1 MGDKIRWGVHVDRAD
16 RHQEGHSGHAALA
29 ARHGRRDR
37 LARPERARR
46 AAAELG
52 IPKAYGSYEE
62 LLADP
67 EIDAIYNPL
76 PNNLHVD
83 WTIEAVAG
91 RQARALREADRHECG
106 GRGAAASAVAGERH
120 IMEAF
125 MVRHHPQWLR
135 ARELVRQGAI
145 GELRAV
151 QVFFA
156 YDNRDPENIR
166 NMPETGGG
174 ALLDIGC
181 YGIVS
186 GRFTF
191 EAEPTR
197 VVSLI
202 DRDSAFGTDRLAL
215 GHRRFRRRPA
225 ARLHRLH
232 ADRRASA
239 RDARRHEGADRD
251 PHPLQRAA
259 DGGDAHPHRRRQRSS
274 AAPPAS
280 RRSFPPVDQYAE
292 EADAFARAVL
302 GETELPYGVDDAIA
316 NMQILDAIFRSEQS
330 GRWEST
336 GL

>member
-1 MGDKIRWGVHVDRAD
+1 MGDKIRWGVLSTALIGTKKVIPGMQRSKRGTVDAIASR
-16 RHQEGHSGHAALA
+16 E
-29 ARHGRRDR
+29 
-37 LARPERARR
+37 PERARR
-46 AAAELG
+46 NAAELG

-67 EIDAIYNPL
+67 DIDAIYNPL
-76 PNNLHVD
+76 PNNLHVE
-83 WTIEAVAG
+83 WTIAAVKAGKHVLCEKPIGMNAEDAARLRAVAG
-91 RQARALREADRHECG
+91 NRH
-106 GRGAAASAVAGERH
+106 V
-120 IMEAF
+120 MEAF

-166 NMPETGGG
+166 NRPETGGG

-186 GRFTF
+186 GRFSF
-191 EAEPTR
+191 ETEPQR

-202 DRDSAFGTDRLAL
+202 DRDSLFGTDRLSSVIADFGAGRQLTFTVATQL
-215 GHRRFRRRPA
+215 GAHQRVTLAGTQGRIEILIPFNAPQMEATRILIDNGSELGGASTVEEIIPA
-225 ARLHRLH
+225 
-232 ADRRASA
+232 
-239 RDARRHEGADRD
+239 
-251 PHPLQRAA
+251 
-259 DGGDAHPHRRRQRSS
+259 
-274 AAPPAS
+274 
-280 RRSFPPVDQYAE
+280 VDQYAE

-302 GETELPYGVDDAIA
+302 GETELPYGVEDAIA

-330 GRWEST
+330 GRWETT

>member
-1 MGDKIRWGVHVDRAD
+1 MAQKIRWGIISTANIGTRKVIPGMQRSERGTVEAIA
-16 RHQEGHSGHAALA
+16 S
-29 ARHGRRDR
+29 RD
-37 LARPERARR
+37 AGRARS

-67 EIDAIYNPL
+67 DIDAVYNPL

-83 WTIEAVAG
+83 WTLKAVEAGKHVLCEKPIGMNAEDAARLKAVAG
-91 RQARALREADRHECG
+91 RRH
-106 GRGAAASAVAGERH
+106 V
-120 IMEAF
+120 MEAF
-125 MVRHHPQWLR
+125 MVRQHPQWLR
-135 ARELVRQGAI
+135 ARELIRDGRI

-156 YDNRDPENIR
+156 YNNRDPDNIR
-166 NMPETGGG
+166 NKPETGGG

-186 GRFTF
+186 GRFSF
-191 EAEPTR
+191 SAEPSR

-202 DRDSAFGTDRLAL
+202 DRDSAFGTDRLSSVIADFGGGRQLTFTVSTQIAAHQRVTLAGTRGRIEVLIAFNAPQMEATRILIDDGSGL
-215 GHRRFRRRPA
+215 GG
-225 ARLHRLH
+225 
-232 ADRRASA
+232 ASSV
-239 RDARRHEGADRD
+239 EEVI
-251 PHPLQRAA
+251 
-259 DGGDAHPHRRRQRSS
+259 
-274 AAPPAS
+274 PPA
-280 RRSFPPVDQYAE
+280 DQYAE
-292 EADAFARAVL
+292 QADTFARAVL
-302 GETELPYGVDDAIA
+302 GETELPYGVDDAVR